1 MAKHLVVLAGPD
13 EGRVFPLGADH
24 IYLGRSRATH
34 TQLIDPHVSR
44 VHCEI
49 KSVGENYVLTDC
61 ESPGGS
67 FVNGKRVSQHELRP
81 GDLIRIG
88 ATHLQ
93 FMDDPG
99 TPASEVRPTAKMGAD
114 RTLPGQWA
122 HALVGK
128 SLSHFQLGPILA
140 RGRSG
145 FVFHGRDVKRNF
157 PVVLKVLD
165 PKISNDKKLMQ
176 RFVRAMKGVLPLR
189 HPNLVRVYA
198 AGKTEGHCWVA
209 KEFVRGESLAA
220 VINRIEVAGQLDWR
234 RVAHV
239 AFYIGR
245 ALEYAHSKKI
255 VHQNVAPQNILLGRH
270 VNEAKLSDLM
280 LATALEEDPTRPIS
294 AAGLPSESLAY
305 MSPERT
311 DGPTGKVDSRT
322 DIYSLGA
329 TVYAMLAGRPP
340 FQGDVIAALIQQ
352 IRLEAP
358 PTFASRGIQVPGPLE
373 AIIRRM
379 LAKRSQ
385 DRYATMRDV
394 LKALKALAKAQGG
407 LNAERSIHN

>member
-1 MAKHLVVLAGPD
+1 MSKRLVVVAGPD
-13 EGRVFPLGADH
+13 EGRVFPLGGDNV
-24 IYLGRSRATH
+24 YLGRSRATH

-49 KSVGENYVLTDC
+49 KQAGDSYVLTDC

-67 FVNGKRVSQHELRP
+67 FINGKRVTQQNLRP

-88 ATHLQ
+88 TTHLQ
-93 FMDDPG
+93 FVDDQG
-99 TPASEVRPTAKMGAD
+99 GPAAGVPVALPAGKPAPHRV
-114 RTLPGQWA
+114 LPGKWA

-128 SLSHFQLGPILA
+128 TFSHFQLGPILA

-145 FVFHGRDVKRNF
+145 YVFHGRDVKRNL
-157 PVVLKVLD
+157 PIVVKVLD
-165 PKISNDKKLMQ
+165 PAISNDNKLMH
-176 RFVRAMKGVLPLR
+176 RFVRAMKTVLPLR
-189 HPNLVRVYA
+189 HPHLVRVYG

-209 KEFVRGESLAA
+209 KEYVRGESLAA
-220 VINRIEVAGQLDWR
+220 VISRIDVAGHLDWR
-234 RVAHV
+234 RVTHV

-255 VHQNVAPQNILLGRH
+255 VHQNVTPQNILLGHH
-270 VNEAKLSDLM
+270 VKEAKLSDLM
-280 LATALEEDPTRPIS
+280 LATALEEDPTKPIS

-311 DGPTGKVDSRT
+311 DGLDAKVDPRT

-340 FQGDVIAALIQQ
+340 FQADVIAALVQQ

-358 PTFASRGIQVPGPLE
+358 PTFASRNIQAPEQLE
-373 AIIRRM
+373 AIIRRT
-379 LAKRSQ
+379 LAKRPR
-385 DRYATMRDV
+385 DRYPTMHDFLR
-394 LKALKALAKAQGG
+394 ALKTFAKTQGG
-407 LNAERSIHN
+407 LDADR